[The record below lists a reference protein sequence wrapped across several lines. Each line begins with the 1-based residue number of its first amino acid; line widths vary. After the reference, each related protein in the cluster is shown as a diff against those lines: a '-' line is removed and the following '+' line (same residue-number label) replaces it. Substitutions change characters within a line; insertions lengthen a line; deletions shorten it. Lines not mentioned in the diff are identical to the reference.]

1 MRRREFI
8 AAMGGAAA
16 AFPASSWAQQGP
28 LRRLGVLLVY
38 GEQHPDAPLMVGTLK
53 DSLQRLGWIEGQT
66 LAIDLRYAGGQPEL
80 VRRYTDE
87 ILAHKPEVVFAQGV
101 VGAAAMQRATNTV
114 PVVFIQVQDPVG
126 GGFVSSLSRP
136 GANLTGFTN
145 FEYSFVGKWLEL
157 LKELSPR
164 TTRALAIINPDNHA
178 RFAGYSAAL
187 ERATLGLGIQATAG
201 GVHDGPA
208 IERALVS
215 LAQTPNGGLL
225 VLPDATTGLH
235 GKLIVD
241 LAAQLGLPAVFAY
254 SAPVRLGGLAA
265 YTNSVAED
273 AQRAAG
279 YIDRL
284 LRGAKVSDLPV
295 QASERFETVINLRTG
310 AALGLT
316 ISPSLLARADEV
328 IE

>member
-1 MRRREFI
+1 MRRREI
-8 AAMGGAAA
+8 VAALGGAAA
-16 AFPASSWAQQGP
+16 WPVRSWAQHGP
-28 LRRLGVLLVY
+28 ARRLGVLLVY
-38 GEQHPDAPLMVGTLK
+38 GEEHPHAPLAVRTLK
-53 DSLQRLGWIEGQT
+53 DALQRLGWTEGQN
-66 LAIDLRYAGGQPEL
+66 LAIDLRYARGQPEL

-87 ILAHKPEVVFAQGV
+87 ILAPKPDVVFAQGV
-101 VGAAAMQRATNTV
+101 VGAAAMQRATNSV

-145 FEYSFVGKWLEL
+145 FEYSFVGKWLQL
-157 LKELSPR
+157 LKELSPG
-164 TTRALAIINPDNHA
+164 TTRALAIINPDNRA

-187 ERATLGLGIQATAG
+187 ERIAPGLGIHATAG
-201 GVHDGPA
+201 GVQDGPE
-208 IERALVS
+208 IERALAS
-215 LAQTPNGGLL
+215 LAETPNGGLI

-241 LAAQLGLPAVFAY
+241 LAARLGLPAIFAY
-254 SAPVRLGGLAA
+254 SAQVRIGGLAA

-295 QASERFETVINLRTG
+295 QASERFETVINLKTA

-328 IE
+328 ID